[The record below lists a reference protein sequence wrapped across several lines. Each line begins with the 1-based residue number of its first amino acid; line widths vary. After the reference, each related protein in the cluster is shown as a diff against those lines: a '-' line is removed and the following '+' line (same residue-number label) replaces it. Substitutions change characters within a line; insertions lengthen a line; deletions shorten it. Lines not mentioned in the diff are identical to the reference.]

1 MTRIVLLLALVSSS
15 CVAAPSLLIG
25 EAVPA
30 IVPPPAAIA
39 VRVLSYKGEPLV
51 SAGVEIRSEGAD
63 PLSLLTDEAGMVFVE
78 WNALGLS
85 VHTEAAAHKNSNL
98 ALTDRPTDTVEIR
111 MAATVLEGFVAGVGG
126 RLLEGA
132 TVMAGGQTSMSAAD
146 GSFRFIALEPGEISA
161 SRAAYLDGTARWTGD
176 GVVQVSLE
184 PRTVRAL
191 HVGGPEARGDKWVEL
206 LQIAADTEANAFVVD
221 IKDETGTIYFDSQ
234 LAIAQEVD
242 SVRAKYEIPALAAT
256 MAERDLYLI
265 GRIVAFQDPRAA
277 EVKPSIAVHNSDGS
291 IFIKNG
297 QSFLDPTDPV
307 ARQYAIDL
315 AVEACELGFE
325 EIQFDYVRYPD
336 GFGESTLFDG
346 GSSEEV
352 RAEAIRSF
360 LFEASKRLHPLGCA
374 VSADIFGFITTNRGD
389 GGIGQQL
396 EMLAQVTD
404 VLSPMIYPSHYSTGW
419 FGFTNP
425 NDNPGPVIAN
435 ALDDGLD
442 RILGQVILRPWLQDF
457 SYNAAQV
464 RAQIDSAEERKAGWM
479 LWNSRS
485 SYTIEALNESDSS
498 AAP

>member
-1 MTRIVLLLALVSSS
+1 VTKIVLLLALVSSA

-25 EAVPA
+25 EAIPA

-39 VRVLSYKGEPLV
+39 VQVLSYQGEPLV

-63 PLSLLTDEAGMVFVE
+63 PLSLLTDEAGMVFVQ
-78 WNALGLS
+78 WNPLGLS
-85 VHTEAAAHKNSNL
+85 VHTEAVAHRNSNL
-98 ALTDRPTDTVEIR
+98 TLADRPTDTVEIR
-111 MAATVLEGFVAGVGG
+111 MTATVLEGFVAGVGG

-132 TVMAGGQTSMSAAD
+132 TVTVGDHTAISGPD
-146 GSFRFIALEPGEISA
+146 GSFRFIAVEPGEISA
-161 SRAAYLDGTARWTGD
+161 SRAAYLDGTAHWTGD

-191 HVGGPEARGDKWVEL
+191 HVGGLETQGEKWLEL
-206 LQIAADTEANAFVVD
+206 LEIAAETEANAFVVD
-221 IKDETGTIYFDSQ
+221 IKGESGAIFFSSQ
-234 LAIAQEVD
+234 LEIALEVD
-242 SVRAKYEIPALAAT
+242 AVRAKYEIPELAAT
-256 MAERDLYLI
+256 MAEHDLYLI
-265 GRIVAFQDPRAA
+265 GRIVSFQDPRAA
-277 EVKPSIAVHNSDGS
+277 AAIPSIAVHNSDGS

-336 GFGESTLFDG
+336 GYGESTVFDG

-352 RAEAIRSF
+352 RSEAIRSF
-360 LFEASKRLHPLGCA
+360 LFEASGRLHPLGCA
-374 VSADIFGFITTNRGD
+374 VSADIFGFITTNRSD

-435 ALDDGLD
+435 ALDDGFD

-457 SYNAAQV
+457 SYNATQV
-464 RAQIDSAEERKAGWM
+464 RAQIDSAEARGAGWM
-479 LWNSRS
+479 LWNARS
-485 SYTIEALNESDSS
+485 NYTVEALNENDGT
-498 AAP
+498 AP

>member
-1 MTRIVLLLALVSSS
+1 MTRIVLLLALVSSA

-39 VRVLSYKGEPLV
+39 VQVLSYEGEPMV
-51 SAGVEIRSEGAD
+51 SAGVEIRSEGSEI
-63 PLSLLTDEAGMVFVE
+63 LSLLTDAAGMVFVE
-78 WNALGLS
+78 WNPVGLS
-85 VHTEAAAHKNSNL
+85 VHTEAAAHKNSDLTL
-98 ALTDRPTDTVEIR
+98 AERPTDTVEIR
-111 MAATVLEGFVAGVGG
+111 MTATVLEGFVAGIGG

-132 TVMAGGQTSMSAAD
+132 TVTAGDQTTISGPD
-146 GSFRFIALEPGEISA
+146 GSFRFIAVEPGEISA
-161 SRAAYLDGTARWTGD
+161 SRAAYLDGTAHWTGD
-176 GVVQVSLE
+176 AAVQVSLE
-184 PRTVRAL
+184 PRTVKAL
-191 HVGGPEARGDKWVEL
+191 HVGGPEARGDKWLEL

-221 IKDETGTIYFDSQ
+221 IKVENGFIYFESQ
-234 LAIAQEVD
+234 LAIALDVD
-242 SVRAKYEIPALAAT
+242 AVRAKYEVPALAAT

-265 GRIVAFQDPRAA
+265 GRIVTFQDPRAA
-277 EVKPSIAVHNSDGS
+277 EANPSIAAHNADGS
-291 IFIKNG
+291 VYIKNG

-307 ARQYAIDL
+307 ARLYALDL

-336 GFGESTLFDG
+336 GFDESTVFDG
-346 GSSEEV
+346 GSSEPV

-360 LFEASKRLHPLGCA
+360 LFEASGRLHPLGCA
-374 VSADIFGFITTNRGD
+374 VSADIFGFITTNRTD

-457 SYNAAQV
+457 SYNATQV
-464 RAQIDSAEERKAGWM
+464 RAQIDSAEERDAGWM
-479 LWNSRS
+479 LWNARS
-485 SYTIEALNESDSS
+485 NYTVGALNESDDP
-498 AAP
+498 AP